1 MRRVAVV
8 AGLLTSAH
16 AAFPAG
22 NVHSF
27 RLADGWGE
35 VEWISGSSFRLT
47 RTWGKRPEKRP
58 PIKADRVEVERKDL
72 GERWE
77 YTTGYLVVTV
87 DKSSLKLRVTDDD
100 GEALLAGMS
109 ARQEGGTVE
118 VESTMEPTER
128 LYGLGTRTAADLNL
142 RGQVVRAA
150 TPFLYSTAGY
160 GEYYRGAGEYVFDL
174 RQANRRIVQMKGA
187 TELEYYFYY
196 GPSPKEVL
204 EEHVALGAPGADR
217 HSGDFGLLPAVKLPA
232 GVSRLCEPKEPS
244 WASLKDSVNAL
255 LHAGFSA
262 TLVSAFDVGPYL
274 GADAELRERAS
285 QLASVA
291 PVAWM
296 SRGAVAPDSGRA
308 LKRIEDARK
317 MLTPFLVVYA
327 QEARERGF
335 PIVRP
340 MAMQFHT
347 DAEAWKWTDQFLLG
361 DELLVAPVLAPG
373 GRRSVYFPRG
383 IWTDL
388 RTNRVYKSR
397 QTAEIQAAAD
407 ELPMFGR
414 NGSILPVAPLTAG
427 EPWLLHY
434 FPKLAAEFFVLEED
448 LSDYTQLHASPAV
461 ETVRLEI
468 ESLKDRDYEWVV
480 HHTGPCKRVAQV
492 GGPEFREAKSLA
504 ELAPGRWLHDRTMD
518 NLHVRTE
525 ARAGEHHVINVWLEV
540 VWN

>member
-1 MRRVAVV
+1 MRRIAVI
-8 AGLLTSAH
+8 AGLLTAQT
-16 AAFPAG
+16 AFPAS

-35 VEWISGSSFRLT
+35 VEWISGSSFRLM

-58 PIKADRVEVERKDL
+58 PIKADRVAVTRKEL

-77 YTTGYLVVTV
+77 YTSGHLIVTV
-87 DKSSLKLRVTDDD
+87 DKSNLKLSVTDED

-109 ARQEGGTVE
+109 ARRSGGAVE
-118 VESTMEPTER
+118 VESTIEPKER
-128 LYGLGTRTAADLNL
+128 FYGLGTRTAEDLNL

-150 TPFLYSTAGY
+150 TPYLYSSAGY
-160 GEYYRGAGEYVFDL
+160 GEYYRGARECVFDL
-174 RQANRRIVQMKGA
+174 GQPNRRVVQMKGA
-187 TELEYYFYY
+187 SELEYYFYY
-196 GPSPKEVL
+196 GPSPREVL
-204 EEHVALGAPGADR
+204 EEHVALGAPGADL

-232 GVSRLCEPKEPS
+232 GVSRLPEPKEVS
-244 WASLKDSVNAL
+244 WTTLKDSVHAL

-262 TLVSAFDVGPYL
+262 TLVSAMDVGPYL
-274 GADAELRERAS
+274 GADAELRERAA

-291 PVAWM
+291 PVAWT
-296 SRGAVAPDSGRA
+296 SRATVAPDGGGAMR
-308 LKRIEDARK
+308 RVEEARK
-317 MLTPFLVVYA
+317 RLTPFFVVYA

-335 PIVRP
+335 PIVQP
-340 MAMQFHT
+340 VAMHFHT
-347 DAEAWKWTDQFLLG
+347 DAETWKWTDEFMLG

-383 IWTDL
+383 VWTNL

-397 QTAEIQAAAD
+397 QAAEIQAEAG

-414 NGSILPVAPLTAG
+414 NGTILPLAPLMAD
-427 EPWLLHY
+427 EPWVLHY
-434 FPKLAAEFFVLEED
+434 FPKLASEFFLLEED
-448 LSDYTQLHASPAV
+448 LSDYTQVHASPAV

-492 GGPEFREAKSLA
+492 GGAEFREVESLA
-504 ELAPGRWLHDRTMD
+504 EMAPGRWFHDRTLD
-518 NLHVRTE
+518 NLHVRTQ
-525 ARAGEHHVINVWLEV
+525 ARAGEHHVVNVWLEV